1 MKSGTTTAA
10 IILILLIIIQMH
22 FFIVK
27 LIPDVDILNSIKT
40 LNIIYIKQTNRP
52 NTIVTVFY
60 QFIFSTFFKYDIFM
74 VGLLFKLS

>member
-1 MKSGTTTAA
+1 
-10 IILILLIIIQMH
+10 MH

-52 NTIVTVFY
+52 NTSSYSFLPIH
-60 QFIFSTFFKYDIFM
+60 IFNI
-74 VGLLFKLS
+74 L